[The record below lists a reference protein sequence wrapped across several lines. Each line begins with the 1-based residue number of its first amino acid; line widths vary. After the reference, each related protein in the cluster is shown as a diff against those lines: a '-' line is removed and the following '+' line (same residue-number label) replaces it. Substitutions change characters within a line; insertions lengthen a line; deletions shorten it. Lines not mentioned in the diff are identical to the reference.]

1 MPALHLV
8 LGFVVLQR
16 VGELAFAHRNHR
28 ALRARGAVEVGRGH
42 YPAIVALHTAW
53 LLALATTIDPA
64 TAVSLP
70 WAGIFVLLECGR
82 AWVIASLGRRWTTR
96 VLVLPGTAPIR
107 SGPYRY
113 LKHPNY
119 VIVCGEMA
127 VAQAGVVVEPGVAPA
142 PRDGRQASRRPGA
155 PSRGRGAT
163 DWLRR
168 NSRLLGESRRDRRPG
183 VPSGPDLPCGR
194 DPCRAGGRTGRHD
207 RNG

>member
-16 VGELAFAHRNHR
+16 VGELVLAHGNHR

-42 YPAIVALHTAW
+42 YPAIAALHAAW
-53 LLALATTIDPA
+53 LLALATTIDPG

-82 AWVIASLGRRWTTR
+82 AWVIATLGRRWTTR
-96 VLVLPGTAPIR
+96 VMILPGVAPIR

-119 VIVCGEMA
+119 AVVCGEMA
-127 VAQAGVVVEPGVAPA
+127 VVPLMFGAWELAAVASVLNLLVLRVRLRVENAALDEVSA
-142 PRDGRQASRRPGA
+142 DTRRV
-155 PSRGRGAT
+155 S
-163 DWLRR
+163 
-168 NSRLLGESRRDRRPG
+168 DRERE
-183 VPSGPDLPCGR
+183 
-194 DPCRAGGRTGRHD
+194 
-207 RNG
+207 